1 MRRSTLIVSA
11 SLVVLLVCAGAYV
24 FLIRPMLLK
33 NKGDEG
39 FAKAPSFSLP
49 DASGN
54 LISLSNMQGK
64 VTVVNF
70 WASWSPYSKDE
81 LTALVRLK
89 KEFGDDV
96 SVIALNR
103 DANPNEGKAYLVSMQ
118 LGEDLLFVYD
128 KDDEYFKKVNGFAV
142 PETLFLIGNEDVY
155 FQKHGPMTYDEMKE
169 QIVAI
174 LQK

>member
-1 MRRSTLIVSA
+1 MCRKTLIVTV
-11 SLVVLLVCAGAYV
+11 SLIFLLVCAGVYF
-24 FLIRPMLLK
+24 FLVRPELLK

-39 FAKAPSFSLP
+39 FVKAPAFSLP
-49 DASGN
+49 DTSGN
-54 LISLSNMQGK
+54 PVSLSDMQGK

-81 LTALVRLK
+81 LSSLIRLK

-96 SVIALNR
+96 SIVALNR
-103 DANPNEGKAYLVSMQ
+103 DSNPNEGKAYLASLQ
-118 LGEDLLFVYD
+118 LNQELIYVYD
-128 KDDEYFKKVNGFAV
+128 RNDDYFKKVQGFAV
-142 PETLFLIGNEDVY
+142 PETLFLIGNEDIY